1 MKSRY
6 GLAGRQSGQGTLE
19 YILVLLIGIILILS
33 LVYQFHSAF
42 RSWANAFFDG
52 YVRCLLEVGELP
64 GTGSI
69 CQSEYE
75 TYDINKGKGLLK
87 NNLADGSGSGKGGNN
102 ASKSPSNKSA
112 SKSGGE
118 VMAPNGNE
126 TIGRFGQDGGR
137 NRATNLGAVGD
148 KSGDAAD
155 AGKQSL
161 DGGGSGGSFGRHSR
175 PDRTRFEYGRGDL
188 AEADEAEK
196 KGKPKTASAGTSND
210 GNALKPKKFM
220 ESLERKPA
228 QVEDVNGSSLTFSGF
243 IKMLF
248 IICIIIAIVVFFG
261 GQLMSIM
268 KSREKGGDS

>member
-42 RSWANAFFDG
+42 RSWANSFFDG

-75 TYDINKGKGLLK
+75 TYNMANGKGLLK
-87 NNLADGSGSGKGGNN
+87 NNLADGGGSGKGANN
-102 ASKSPSNKSA
+102 ASKSSSNKSS

-118 VMAPNGNE
+118 VMAPSKDE

-137 NRATNLGAVGD
+137 NRVTNLGAVGD
-148 KSGDAAD
+148 KAGGAA
-155 AGKQSL
+155 AGKEPL
-161 DGGGSGGSFGRHSR
+161 DVGGSGGSFGRNSR

-188 AEADEAEK
+188 AEADEADK
-196 KGKPKTASAGTSND
+196 KGKPKTATAGTSND

-228 QVEDVNGSSLTFSGF
+228 EVEDVNGNSLTFGGF
-243 IKMLF
+243 IRMLF

-261 GQLMSIM
+261 GQIMSIM
-268 KSREKGGDS
+268 KSSEKGGD